1 MRSPFI
7 ILTLI
12 TAILA
17 GFPNFSSAVEDFVT
31 PAPVQDSTILDDA
44 DNSQNNF
51 TKQAE
56 QLLKTS
62 EQLFANR
69 QYQEA
74 INTFKQLREI
84 YQKIGNK
91 EGEAITL
98 FRIGSCYDRL
108 GEIREALNYYQQA
121 LVLRRIIGDK
131 SGEGSILNSIGGVY
145 FQQGN
150 YQQALE
156 FYQQT
161 LQIRRQVGDKLGEG
175 RTLNNIGLIYEAL
188 ADYPRAL
195 ENYQQALVIFQVPEI
210 RNRQGEAAILN
221 NIGLIYN
228 QLGQSIQALEFY
240 QKALAIRQDID
251 DKSGVGTTLHNIG
264 YIYDQQGKYSQA
276 LEYYQQAL
284 QVRKAVSDRSGE
296 ALTLNNIGLV
306 YDNLG
311 KYSLALDNLQKALG
325 IFQGIGDRTNEGNTL
340 DSIGT
345 VYKNLRQYQQSLDS
359 YQQALAIIKEVGNRN
374 FERSTLSNIAQLLA
388 LQNKPE
394 LAILFYKQAVNVTES
409 IRSRLSKLPSEQQR
423 SYTATVADT
432 YRSLADLLLQQNRVL
447 EAQQVLDLLK
457 VQEIEDY
464 LQKFRS
470 DEQNSPE
477 LELLPQEQKVQ
488 TDYLTM
494 QNKAIELGKELN
506 KLQKIPEANRTPE
519 QQKRIAELIQI
530 QQQIRAEFNNFIN
543 SPAVIALTQK
553 LTQTTSGENLNL
565 RTLNKLQA
573 QLKQLSQNAVLLY
586 PLILEDRLELVLVTS
601 YSPPIRRTVNIKR
614 QELNRLIVEFRLALQ
629 QANADAKTPAN
640 QLYNLLIKPIENDL
654 IQAKTQTI
662 IYAPDGQLRYI
673 PIAALYD
680 GKQWLIERFSIN
692 NITSASL
699 TDFNSRNV
707 SQLKILA
714 AAFTQG
720 SYNVT
725 VGTRKLTFAG
735 LPFAGREI
743 ENLAAIIPTTT
754 KLIDSAFTPQSTVPR
769 LNEYNIVH
777 LATHAAFVI
786 GQPQDSFILFGDGSR
801 VTLRDVETWSLP
813 NVELVVLSACET
825 GIGGQLG
832 NGEEILGF
840 GYQMQLTGA
849 KATIASLWSVS
860 DGGTQVL
867 MDAFYAELRKGNI
880 SKAEALRRAQIALIK
895 SRNFLTTAQRGR
907 ITTAQPTRNSL
918 AATVSDRLN
927 HPYYWAAFVLIGNG
941 L

>member
-1 MRSPFI
+1 MRSPFL

-12 TAILA
+12 SIILA
-17 GFPNFSSAVEDFVT
+17 GFPKLSSAVEDVVS
-31 PAPVQDSTILDDA
+31 PEPVEDSTILDDA
-44 DNSQNNF
+44 DDSQINPAR
-51 TKQAE
+51 QAE
-56 QLLKTS
+56 QLLQIG
-62 EQLFANR
+62 EQQFANR

-74 INTFKQLREI
+74 INTFNKLREI

-91 EGEAITL
+91 EGEAITV

-108 GEIREALNYYQQA
+108 GEFRQALNYYQQA
-121 LVLRRIIGDK
+121 LNLRREIGDR

-145 FQQGN
+145 LQQGN

-156 FYQQT
+156 FYQRT
-161 LQIRRQVGDKLGEG
+161 LQIRREIGDKLGEG
-175 RTLNNIGLIYEAL
+175 RTLNNMGLIYEAL

-195 ENYQQALVIFQVPEI
+195 ANYQQALVIFQTPEI

-228 QLGQSIQALEFY
+228 QLGQSSQALTFY
-240 QKALAIRQDID
+240 QKALAIRQEID

-264 YIYDQQGKYSQA
+264 YIYDQQQKYTQA

-284 QVRKAVSDRSGE
+284 QVRKEVSDRSGE
-296 ALTLNNIGLV
+296 ALTLNNMGLV

-311 KYSLALDNLQKALG
+311 KYSLALANLQKALG
-325 IFQGIGDRTNEGNTL
+325 IFQEIGDRTNEGNTL

-345 VYKNLRQYQQSLDS
+345 IYKNQRQYQQSFDS
-359 YQQALAIIKEVGNRN
+359 YQQALTIIKEVGNRN
-374 FERSTLSNIAQLLA
+374 FERTTLSNIAQLLEI
-388 LQNKPE
+388 QKKPE
-394 LAILFYKQAVNVTES
+394 LAIFFYKQAVNVTES
-409 IRSRLSKLPSEQQR
+409 IRSGLSKLSSEQQR
-423 SYTATVADT
+423 SYTAKVADI
-432 YRSLADLLLQQNRVL
+432 YRSLADLLLQQDRVL

-457 VQEIEDY
+457 VQELEDY
-464 LQKFRS
+464 FKKIRGN
-470 DEQNSPE
+470 EQNAQGVD
-477 LELLPQEQKVQ
+477 LLPQEQKVQ
-488 TDYLTM
+488 TDYLAL
-494 QNKAIELGKELN
+494 QNKAIELGKELS

-519 QQKRIAELIQI
+519 QQKRIADLIQI

-553 LTQTTSGENLNL
+553 LNQTTSGENLNL

-573 QLKQLSQNAVLLY
+573 QLKQLSENAVLLY

-654 IQAKTQTI
+654 NQAQTQTI

-699 TDFNSRNV
+699 TDFNSRNIP
-707 SQLKILA
+707 QLRILA

-720 SYNVT
+720 SYNFT
-725 VGTRKLTFAG
+725 IGSRQLTFAG
-735 LPFAGREI
+735 LPFAGREV
-743 ENLAAIIPTTT
+743 ENLAAIIPSTT
-754 KLIDSAFTPQSTVPR
+754 KLIDRDFTPPSTIPK
-769 LNEYNIVH
+769 LNEYNIIH

-867 MDAFYAELRKGNI
+867 MDTFYTELRKGNI
-880 SKAEALRRAQIALIK
+880 SKAEALRRAQIALINSK
-895 SRNFLTTAQRGR
+895 TSLTTAQRGR
-907 ITTAQPTRNSL
+907 IVTAQPTRSSL

>member
-1 MRSPFI
+1 MRSPFLS
-7 ILTLI
+7 LTLI
-12 TAILA
+12 TAILI
-17 GFPNFSSAVEDFVT
+17 GFPQLSLAEEDFVE
-31 PAPVQDSTILDDA
+31 PEPVEDSTILDDA
-44 DNSQNNF
+44 DDSQNNP
-51 TKQAE
+51 TRQAE
-56 QLLKTS
+56 QLLQTG
-62 EQLFANR
+62 EQQFANR

-74 INTFKQLREI
+74 IKTFKKLREI

-91 EGEAITL
+91 EGEAITV
-98 FRIGSCYDRL
+98 FRIGSSYDRL
-108 GEIREALNYYQQA
+108 GKFREALDYYQQA
-121 LVLRRIIGDK
+121 LSLRRQIGDK
-131 SGEGSILNSIGGVY
+131 SGEGSVLNSIGGVY

-156 FYQQT
+156 LYQQT
-161 LQIRRQVGDKLGEG
+161 LQFRREVGDKLGEG

-195 ENYQQALVIFQVPEI
+195 ENYQQALAIFQAPEI
-210 RNRQGEAAILN
+210 KNRQGEAAILN

-228 QLGQSIQALEFY
+228 QLGQSSQALEFY
-240 QKALAIRQDID
+240 QKALVIRQEID

-264 YIYDQQGKYSQA
+264 YIYDRQQKYAQA
-276 LEYYQQAL
+276 LEYYEQAL
-284 QVRKAVSDRSGE
+284 QIRKEVSDRAGE

-311 KYSLALDNLQKALG
+311 KHSLALDNLQKALG
-325 IFQGIGDRTNEGNTL
+325 IFRDIGDRTNEGNTL

-345 VYKNLRQYQQSLDS
+345 VHKNQRQYEKSLDA
-359 YQQALAIIKEVGNRN
+359 YQQALTIIKEVGNRN
-374 FERSTLSNIAQLLA
+374 FERSTLSNIAQLLEV
-388 LQNKPE
+388 QNKPE

-409 IRSRLSKLPSEQQR
+409 IRSGLSKLPSEQQR

-457 VQEIEDY
+457 VQELEDY
-464 LQKFRS
+464 FQKVRGN
-470 DEQNSPE
+470 EQTWQGV
-477 LELLPQEQKVQ
+477 ELLPQEQKVQ
-488 TDYLTM
+488 ADYIAM
-494 QNKAIELGKELN
+494 QNKAIELGKELSQ
-506 KLQKIPEANRTPE
+506 LQKIPSVNRTTE
-519 QQKRIAELIQI
+519 QQKRITELIQI
-530 QQQIRAEFNNFIN
+530 QQEIRSEFNNFIN

-553 LTQTTSGENLNL
+553 LSQTTSGESLNL

-629 QANADAKTPAN
+629 QSNADAKTPAN
-640 QLYNLLIKPIENDL
+640 KLYNLLIKPIENDL
-654 IQAKTQTI
+654 NQAQAQTI

-673 PIAALYD
+673 PIAALFD
-680 GKQWLIERFSIN
+680 GKQWLVERFSIN

-699 TDFNSRNV
+699 TDFNSRKI

-720 SYNVT
+720 SYNIT
-725 VGTRKLTFAG
+725 VGSRKLTFAG
-735 LPFAGREI
+735 LPFAGREV
-743 ENLAAIIPTTT
+743 ENLAAIIPNTT
-754 KLIDSAFTPQSTVPR
+754 KLIDSAFTPTSTVPK

-813 NVELVVLSACET
+813 DVELIVLSACET

-880 SKAEALRRAQIALIK
+880 SKAEALRRAQIALIN
-895 SRNFLTTAQRGR
+895 SRNSLTTAQRGR
-907 ITTAQPTRNSL
+907 IFTAQPTRNSL
-918 AATVSDRLN
+918 AARVSDRLN
-927 HPYYWAAFVLIGNG
+927 HPYYWAPFVLIGNG